1 MKPTEKRS
9 HSHGTARSL
18 GVGARQDTSQPPAQ
32 GGGYLDTYRF
42 CELEKSDYAA
52 EKIDPRL
59 KDLHQIGLNP
69 TLLKVAAAIGVD
81 NFLKMWEILDND
93 EHLRTDWGGIMVKIR
108 AFKSYRRY
116 LRNRHIVMLHKNN
129 DGVGMTKIAKKA
141 TENLGERIHP
151 SQIYKIVAKSES

>member
-9 HSHGTARSL
+9 NSHRITQAIR
-18 GVGARQDTSQPPAQ
+18 VGARQDSPPPPTQ
-32 GGGYLDTYRF
+32 GGGYLDTYKF
-42 CELEKSDYAA
+42 CELKKTDCAA
-52 EKIDPRL
+52 QKIDPRL
-59 KDLHQIGLNP
+59 KDLHQIGLNS

-93 EHLRTDWGGIMVKIR
+93 EHLRMDWGGIMVKIR

-116 LRNRHIVMLHKNN
+116 LRNRHIIMLHKNN
-129 DGVGMTKIAKKA
+129 NGAGMTKIAKKA

>member
-1 MKPTEKRS
+1 M
-9 HSHGTARSL
+9 AR
-18 GVGARQDTSQPPAQ
+18 
-32 GGGYLDTYRF
+32 
-42 CELEKSDYAA
+42 
-52 EKIDPRL
+52 
-59 KDLHQIGLNP
+59 NP

-129 DGVGMTKIAKKA
+129 DEMGVTKIAKKA

-151 SQIYKIVAKSES
+151 SQIYKIVARNND

>member
-9 HSHGTARSL
+9 HSHGTARSP
-18 GVGARQDTSQPPAQ
+18 GVGARQDTPQPPTQ

-69 TLLKVAAAIGVD
+69 TLLKVAATIGVD

-129 DGVGMTKIAKKA
+129 DEMGVTKIAKKA

-151 SQIYKIVAKSES
+151 SQIYKIVARSND